1 MESAGS
7 CRPGGSCRGG
17 GYLACAFEGA
27 RVLAASALLAILTAG
42 AAPAQATQAPDT
54 PVATVGDETIT
65 GREYVEYLGG
75 YLRSKLYHGGSPERV
90 RELAEEALDT
100 LIEKELLTQAAEE
113 RGIPA
118 DQEAVAARI
127 AQLREQYGASENW
140 PAIEPRLPE
149 IEQKL
154 LAQSR
159 IKALR
164 EKVSEVS
171 PPDEADLRAFHA
183 ARPELFTQPSAWD
196 LDLILLKVAP
206 SATALEWVEARQ
218 RAEELGAELKEGA
231 AFEDLARENSTHGSA
246 EAGGALGR
254 VHKGQLPAEAEA
266 AIAELEPGEVTAPL
280 RLLEGY
286 ALFRLNERFEARL
299 QPFEVVRDRV
309 EALYLRERSAE
320 RLAAFIE
327 DLRATTPVETFDIS
341 AHVDAFLTKE

>member
-1 MESAGS
+1 MESAGA
-7 CRPGGSCRGG
+7 RRRGRSCRGG
-17 GYLACAFEGA
+17 GYFACALDGA
-27 RVLAASALLAILTAG
+27 RLLAATALLATLTAG
-42 AAPAQATQAPDT
+42 AAPAQATQGRDA

-65 GREYVEYLGG
+65 GQEYVDYLGG
-75 YLRSKLYHGGSPERV
+75 FLRSKLYHGGSPERV
-90 RELAEEALDT
+90 RELADEALDT
-100 LIEKELLTQAAEE
+100 LIDNELLIQAAEA

-118 DQEAVAARI
+118 DREGVADGI

-159 IKALR
+159 IRALR

-171 PPDEADLRAFHA
+171 APDEADLRAFHA
-183 ARPELFTQPSAWD
+183 DRPELFTQPAAWD

-218 RAEELGAELKEGA
+218 QAEEIEAELRQGA
-231 AFEDLARENSTHGSA
+231 AFEDLARANSTHDSA

-254 VHKGQLPAEAEA
+254 IHKGQLPAKAED
-266 AIAELEPGEVTAPL
+266 AIADLEPGDVSAPV
-280 RLLEGY
+280 RILEGY

-299 QPFEVVRDRV
+299 QPFEAVRERV
-309 EALYLRERSAE
+309 EALYLRERSGE
-320 RLAAFIE
+320 QLAAFMQE
-327 DLRATTPVETFDIS
+327 LRATTPVETFDIS
-341 AHVDAFLTKE
+341 AHVEAFLAKE